1 MGIHSILRQRR
12 TVLCATCLSLAPFF
26 MGCGGTTSA
35 RPVSESLNTQKPPS
49 QVGVYHQLE
58 KGQTLSTL
66 SRAYHVPVSTLLQVN
81 GISDPN
87 SIPAHRPIF
96 IPGAIRTIPI
106 PTDES
111 PGLAR
116 PLAGRITSPFSAGG
130 KHRHHEGID
139 IDGELGQRIRAAAA
153 GRVLEAGKEGRYGNS
168 VLIDHGAGLTT
179 FYAHASKLLV
189 RAGDWVR
196 QGEPI
201 AEVGRSG
208 NARGTHLHFE
218 TRRNGRAVNPLG
230 LLGDAALLAAA
241 QR

>member
-1 MGIHSILRQRR
+1 MGFYSILRQRR
-12 TVLCATCLSLAPFF
+12 AVFCTLCLSLVPFS

-35 RPVSESLNTQKPPS
+35 RPVSESIDTRKPPPA
-49 QVGVYHQLE
+49 VGVYHPLE

-96 IPGAIRTIPI
+96 IPGAVRTVPI

-111 PGLAR
+111 PSLDW
-116 PLAGRITSPFSAGG
+116 PLTGRVTSPFSAGG
-130 KHRHHEGID
+130 KRRHHEGID
-139 IDGELGQRIRAAAA
+139 IDGEVGQRIRAAAA
-153 GRVLEAGKEGRYGNS
+153 GRILEAGKEGRYGNS

-218 TRRNGRAVNPLG
+218 TSRNGRAVNPLG
-230 LLGDAALLAAA
+230 LLGDGAVLAAA